1 MTDGKSSDK
10 KTIDKKT
17 TDEKTIEQFADS
29 EALRAWLE
37 VNHGEHP
44 GIWLKIAKKS
54 ASVTT
59 VNYDEAVDA
68 ALCYGWI
75 DGKKIGFDAEF
86 FLQSFTRRRA
96 RSVWSKRNID
106 KVAALIEARAVQPAG
121 LAQIEAAKA
130 DGRWDRAYAGSSEA
144 TPLPEFLA
152 ALDANPAAKQ
162 FYETLNSVNR
172 YALYFRIHSAKRED
186 TRARRIATFVDMLAR
201 GEKLH

>member
-1 MTDGKSSDK
+1 MTDEKS
-10 KTIDKKT
+10 

-29 EALRAWLE
+29 DALRAWLDH
-37 VNHGEHP
+37 NHADHP
-44 GIWLKIAKKS
+44 GIWLKIAKK
-54 ASVTT
+54 AAGITT
-59 VNYDEAVDA
+59 VSYDEAVDV

-75 DGKKIGFDAEF
+75 DGKKIGFDEKF

-106 KVAALIEARAVQPAG
+106 KVAVLIEAGSMRPPG
-121 LAQIEAAKA
+121 LTQIEAAKA
-130 DGRWDRAYAGSSEA
+130 DGRWERAYSGSSEA

-152 ALDANPAAKQ
+152 ALDANPAAKE
-162 FYETLNSVNR
+162 FYATLNSVNR
-172 YALYFRIHSAKRED
+172 YALYFRIHSAKREE

>member
-1 MTDGKSSDK
+1 MDD
-10 KTIDKKT
+10 D
-17 TDEKTIEQFADS
+17 KTIEQFANSD
-29 EALRAWLE
+29 ALRAWLDD
-37 VNHGEHP
+37 NHAEHP
-44 GIWLKIAKKS
+44 GIWLKIAKKG

-59 VNYDEAVDA
+59 VSYDEAVDA

-106 KVAALIEARAVQPAG
+106 KVAALSATGSMRPSG
-121 LAQIEAAKA
+121 LAQIDAAKA
-130 DGRWDRAYAGSSEA
+130 DGRWDRAYSGSSEA

-152 ALDANPAAKQ
+152 ALDANPAAKE
-162 FYETLNSVNR
+162 FYATLNAVNR
-172 YALYFRIHSAKRED
+172 YALYFRLHSAKREE
-186 TRARRIATFVDMLAR
+186 TRTRRIATFVDMLAR